1 MENFWIQA
9 NFAGFLWTGE
19 MGGSRARV
27 ELSDFIG
34 FL

>member
-9 NFAGFLWTGE
+9 NFAGFLWTEELGE
-19 MGGSRARV
+19 SRLCV
-27 ELSDFIG
+27 GLLDFNG